1 MTAYSVMLFLH
12 SWMRWA
18 VVITAVLVIVQAFR
32 GWSGGVAWDATKAR
46 FASWF
51 VNTTGIQLILGLV
64 LCGFLSP
71 VTLQAFSD
79 RGGAMKDS
87 VTRFWAVEHMS
98 VMLVAVALA
107 HIGAGRIK
115 KAADDQAKHRAA
127 AIFFTIAIVLILVSI
142 PWAGVTARPLFRFG
156 F

>member
-51 VNTTGIQLILGLV
+51 VNATSIQLVIGLILY
-64 LCGFLSP
+64 GFLSP

-79 RGGAMKDS
+79 MGGAMKDS
-87 VTRFWAVEHMS
+87 VVRFWAVEHMS

-107 HIGAGRIK
+107 HIGAGRVK

>member
-51 VNTTGIQLILGLV
+51 VNTTSIQLVLGLV
-64 LCGFLSP
+64 LYGFLSP

-79 RGGAMKDS
+79 MGGAMKDS

-127 AIFFTIAIVLILVSI
+127 AIFFTLAIVLILLSI
-142 PWAGVTARPLFRFG
+142 PWAGITARPLFRFD

>member
-1 MTAYSVMLFLH
+1 MLFLH

-18 VVITAVLVIVQAFR
+18 VVITAILVIVQAFR

-51 VNTTGIQLILGLV
+51 VNATSIQLVIGLILY
-64 LCGFLSP
+64 GFLSP

-79 RGGAMKDS
+79 MGGAMKDS
-87 VTRFWAVEHMS
+87 VVRFWAVEHMS

-107 HIGAGRIK
+107 HIGAGRVK

>member
-51 VNTTGIQLILGLV
+51 VNTTSIQLVLGLV
-64 LCGFLSP
+64 LYGFLSP

-79 RGGAMKDS
+79 MGGAMKDS

-107 HIGAGRIK
+107 HIGAGRVK

-127 AIFFTIAIVLILVSI
+127 AIFFTIAIVLILLSI
-142 PWAGVTARPLFRFG
+142 PWAGITARPLFRFD

>member
-1 MTAYSVMLFLH
+1 MLFLH

-51 VNTTGIQLILGLV
+51 VNATSIQLVIGLILY
-64 LCGFLSP
+64 GFLSP

-79 RGGAMKDS
+79 MGGAMKDS
-87 VTRFWAVEHMS
+87 VVRFWAVEHMS

-107 HIGAGRIK
+107 HIGAGRVK

>member
-1 MTAYSVMLFLH
+1 
-12 SWMRWA
+12 
-18 VVITAVLVIVQAFR
+18 ITAVLVIVQAFR

-51 VNTTGIQLILGLV
+51 VNTTSIQLVLGLV
-64 LCGFLSP
+64 LYGFLSP

-79 RGGAMKDS
+79 MGGAMKDS

-107 HIGAGRIK
+107 HIGAGRVK

-142 PWAGVTARPLFRFG
+142 PWAGLTARPLFRFG

>member
-1 MTAYSVMLFLH
+1 MLFLH

-51 VNTTGIQLILGLV
+51 VNTTSIQLVLGLV
-64 LCGFLSP
+64 LYGFLSP

-79 RGGAMKDS
+79 MGGAMKDS

-107 HIGAGRIK
+107 HIGAGRVK

-127 AIFFTIAIVLILVSI
+127 AIFFTLAIVLILLSI
-142 PWAGVTARPLFRFG
+142 PWAGITARPLFRFD

>member
-51 VNTTGIQLILGLV
+51 VNTTSIQLVLGLV
-64 LCGFLSP
+64 LYGFLSP

-79 RGGAMKDS
+79 MGGAMKDS

-107 HIGAGRIK
+107 HIGAGRVK

-127 AIFFTIAIVLILVSI
+127 AIFFTLAIVLILLSI
-142 PWAGVTARPLFRFG
+142 PWAGITARPLFRFD

>member
-1 MTAYSVMLFLH
+1 MLFLH

-51 VNTTGIQLILGLV
+51 VNTTSIQLILGLV
-64 LCGFLSP
+64 LYGFLSP

-79 RGGAMKDS
+79 MGGAMKDS

>member
-32 GWSGGVAWDATKAR
+32 GWSGGMAWDATKAR

-51 VNTTGIQLILGLV
+51 VNATSIQLVIGLILY
-64 LCGFLSP
+64 GFLSP

-79 RGGAMKDS
+79 MGGAMKDS

-142 PWAGVTARPLFRFG
+142 PWAGITARPLFRFD

>member
-1 MTAYSVMLFLH
+1 MLFLH

-51 VNTTGIQLILGLV
+51 VNTTSIQLVLGLV
-64 LCGFLSP
+64 LYGFLSP

-79 RGGAMKDS
+79 MGGAMKDS

-107 HIGAGRIK
+107 HIGAGRVK

-127 AIFFTIAIVLILVSI
+127 AIFFTIAIVLILLSI
-142 PWAGVTARPLFRFG
+142 PWAGITARPLFRFD

>member
-51 VNTTGIQLILGLV
+51 VNTTSIQLILGLV
-64 LCGFLSP
+64 LYGFLSP

-79 RGGAMKDS
+79 MGGAMKDS

>member
-18 VVITAVLVIVQAFR
+18 VVITAILVIVQAFR

-51 VNTTGIQLILGLV
+51 VNATSIQLVIGLILY
-64 LCGFLSP
+64 GFLSP

-79 RGGAMKDS
+79 MGGAMKDS
-87 VTRFWAVEHMS
+87 VVRFWAVEHMS

-107 HIGAGRIK
+107 HIGAGRVK

>member
-51 VNTTGIQLILGLV
+51 VNTTSIQLILGLV
-64 LCGFLSP
+64 LYGFLSP

-79 RGGAMKDS
+79 MGGAMKDS

-127 AIFFTIAIVLILVSI
+127 SIFFTIAIVLILVSI

>member
-1 MTAYSVMLFLH
+1 MLFLH

-51 VNTTGIQLILGLV
+51 VNTTSIQLVLGLV
-64 LCGFLSP
+64 LYGFLSP

-79 RGGAMKDS
+79 MGGAMKDS

-127 AIFFTIAIVLILVSI
+127 AIFFTLAIVLILLSI
-142 PWAGVTARPLFRFG
+142 PWAGITARPLFRFD

>member
-51 VNTTGIQLILGLV
+51 VNTTSIQLVLGLV
-64 LCGFLSP
+64 LYGFLSP

-79 RGGAMKDS
+79 MGGAMKDS

-107 HIGAGRIK
+107 HIGAGRVK
-115 KAADDQAKHRAA
+115 KAADDQAKH
-127 AIFFTIAIVLILVSI
+127 
-142 PWAGVTARPLFRFG
+142 
-156 F
+156 